1 MTPQMENAGL
11 AGTGGSEVMKSGKDL
26 KHSEYAS
33 PSAPTQVLQ
42 ALHLSR
48 RCAIS
53 VAMAAIIAPLA
64 FGERA

>member
-1 MTPQMENAGL
+1 MLQKAENPCAGA
-11 AGTGGSEVMKSGKDL
+11 AGVSEVMKSGKDL
-26 KHSEYAS
+26 KHPESKS
-33 PSAPTQVLQ
+33 PLITTQ

>member
-1 MTPQMENAGL
+1 MAYKAENPCAGA
-11 AGTGGSEVMKSGKDL
+11 AGVSEVVQLGGL
-26 KHSEYAS
+26 KHPESKS
-33 PSAPTQVLQ
+33 PLVTSQ

-53 VAMAAIIAPLA
+53 LAMAAIIAPLA